1 MDPASVRPSEF
12 FLVKIAGRWFERKE
26 MDDGVT
32 LLWEPHVHPLIRC
45 NIWFVRGRDRDL
57 LIDTGVGVAS
67 LRNEIADLV
76 DKPLVA
82 VATHIHYDHVGC
94 LHEFET
100 RLMHALEAPRMEH
113 YREFAALTAA
123 GFPPE
128 LRAGLSGYGLGDG
141 NAVLLDALPHEGY
154 DVDAYRVTSTHA
166 TGLVDEG
173 DVVDLGDRHFS
184 IFHLP
189 GHSPGSI
196 GLWEPATKTLFSGDA
211 IYDGPLLDELP
222 DSDIATYLATIRRL
236 REMDVNVVHGG
247 HDPSFGRARLV
258 EICDAYL
265 ALRG

>member
-1 MDPASVRPSEF
+1 M
-12 FLVKIAGRWFERKE
+12 LKIATRWFERKE
-26 MDDGVT
+26 VGDGIT

-67 LRNEIADLV
+67 LKQEIADLT
-76 DKPLVA
+76 DKPLIVVA
-82 VATHIHYDHVGC
+82 SHIHYDHVGC

-100 RLMHALEAPRMEH
+100 RVMHGLEAPRMER
-113 YREFAALTAA
+113 YSEFATLTAA

-128 LRAGLSGYGLGDG
+128 LRAALSGYGLDDG
-141 NAVLLDALPHEGY
+141 NGTLIDALPHADY
-154 DVDAYRVTSTHA
+154 DVESYAVTPTKA
-166 TGLVDEG
+166 TRTVDEG
-173 DVVDLGDRHFS
+173 DLVDLGDRHFS

-196 GLWEPATKTLFSGDA
+196 GLWEGKTKTLFSGDA

-222 DSDIATYLATIRRL
+222 DSDIAIYLTTIRRL
-236 REMDVNVVHGG
+236 RAMDVNVVHGG
-247 HDPSFGRARLV
+247 HDPSFGRERLV
-258 EICDAYL
+258 QICDAYL